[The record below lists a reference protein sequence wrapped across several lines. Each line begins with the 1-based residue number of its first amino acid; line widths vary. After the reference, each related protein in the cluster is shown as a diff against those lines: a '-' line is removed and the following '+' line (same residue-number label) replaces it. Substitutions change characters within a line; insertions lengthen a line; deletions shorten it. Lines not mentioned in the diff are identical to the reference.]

1 MARIPAVSFWALLA
15 VPLAGRAQNQAGTP
29 AVSFALAHVTV
40 IDMTGAPPQSDMTVV
55 VTGNRIATL
64 GPSRAVRIPKGGL
77 TLDATGKFL
86 IPGLWDMHVH
96 AAWSS
101 TLPTFGPLFL
111 VNGVT
116 GVREMW
122 GSLDLVASARIRLA
136 QHRLTEPRFIASG
149 QVLDGSPPI
158 WEGSIALSSAE
169 QARRVVDSLH
179 AVGADFIKV
188 YNLLPREV
196 YTAIVAEAKRLHM
209 PVVGHVPVAVG
220 ALAASTAGQRSIEH
234 LTDILLSC
242 STHETA
248 LRAALV
254 AAFDKPRDSLRAL
267 GRRQQPELL
276 DTYSSDKCQA
286 LAAQFLHDS
295 TWQVPTLTVL
305 RAFAHLDD
313 SVFTSDPRLQYMSR
327 ETRDGWHPRND
338 FRFKTMTAAD
348 FARTKRI
355 YAKQVELVG
364 LLHRAGVPIL
374 AGTDV
379 LNPYC
384 FPGFSLHDEL
394 ALLVEAGLTPME
406 ALQAATRNPAIF
418 LKATD
423 SLGTIAAGKLADLV
437 LLDADPI
444 ADIHN
449 TTKINAVVLDG
460 QLLDQAARQRL
471 LDFVRLQVALPP
483 PDSARN

>member
-1 MARIPAVSFWALLA
+1 MRIAALLFLTLLA
-15 VPLAGRAQNQAGTP
+15 APLGGAAQT
-29 AVSFALAHVTV
+29 FAFTHVTV
-40 IDMTGAPPQSDMTVV
+40 IDMTGAPPQADMTVV
-55 VTGNRIATL
+55 VTGNRLATL

-77 TLDATGKFL
+77 AYDATGKFL

-122 GSLDLVASARIRLA
+122 GSLDVVAGAHISLA
-136 QHRLTEPRFIASG
+136 QHHLTEPRFVASG

-158 WEGSIALSSAE
+158 WEGSIGLASAD

-179 AVGADFIKV
+179 AAGADFIKV
-188 YNLLPREV
+188 YNLLPRDV
-196 YTAIVAEAKRLHM
+196 YTAIVAEAKRLDM

-220 ALAASTAGQRSIEH
+220 ALAASKAGQRSIEH
-234 LTDILLSC
+234 LTDLLLSC

-254 AAFDKPRDSLRAL
+254 AAFEEPRDSLRAL

-286 LAAQFLHDS
+286 LAAQLLRDS

-327 ETRDGWHPRND
+327 ETRDGWNPRND
-338 FRFKTMTAAD
+338 FRFKTMTPAD
-348 FARTKRI
+348 FARTKRT

-394 ALLVEAGLTPME
+394 ALLVRAGLTPLE
-406 ALQAATRNPAIF
+406 ALQTATINPAEF
-418 LKATD
+418 FGMQGA
-423 SLGTIAAGKLADLV
+423 LGTVEKGKIADLV
-437 LLDADPI
+437 LLDANPLENI
-444 ADIHN
+444 AN
-449 TTKINAVVLDG
+449 TRRIAAVIANG
-460 QLLDQAARQRL
+460 RL
-471 LDFVRLQVALPP
+471 FDRVALN
-483 PDSARN
+483 ALLQHVEAALKR

>member
-1 MARIPAVSFWALLA
+1 MVRHSILSFLTLLA
-15 VPLAGRAQNQAGTP
+15 LPVTGRAQA
-29 AVSFALAHVTV
+29 SFALGHVTV
-40 IDMTGAPPQSDMTVV
+40 IDMTGAPPQPDMTVV
-55 VTGNRIATL
+55 VTGNRIAAL
-64 GPSRAVRIPKGGL
+64 GPSRAVRIPKGAL
-77 TLDATGKFL
+77 TLDAAGKFL

-96 AAWSS
+96 AAWAG

-136 QHRLTEPRFIASG
+136 QHHLTEPRFVASG
-149 QVLDGSPPI
+149 QILDGSPPI
-158 WEGSIALSSAE
+158 WQGSIGLSSGE
-169 QARRVVDSLH
+169 EARRVVDSLH
-179 AVGADFIKV
+179 AAGADFIKV

-196 YTAIVAEAKRLHM
+196 YAAIVAEAKRVGM
-209 PVVGHVPVAVG
+209 PVAGHVPIAVG
-220 ALAASTAGQRSIEH
+220 ALAASQAGQRSIEH
-234 LTDILLSC
+234 LTDLLLSC
-242 STHETA
+242 STHEA
-248 LRAALV
+248 PLRAALV
-254 AAFDKPRDSLRAL
+254 SAFEKPRDSLRAL
-267 GRRQQPELL
+267 GRRQQQEVL
-276 DTYSSDKCQA
+276 DTYSPEKCQA
-286 LAAQFLHDS
+286 LAAQLLRDS

-305 RAFAHLDD
+305 RAIAYVDD
-313 SVFTSDPRLQYMSR
+313 TVFTSDARLQYMSR
-327 ETRDGWHPRND
+327 ETRDSWNPRND

-348 FARTKRI
+348 FARSKRT
-355 YAKQVELVG
+355 YTKQVEVIG

-437 LLDADPI
+437 LLDADPL

-449 TTKINAVVLDG
+449 TTKINAVILDG
-460 QLLDQAARQRL
+460 QLLDQAALQRL
-471 LDFVRLQVALPP
+471 LDFVRLEVALPP
-483 PDSARN
+483 PDSTRH

>member
-1 MARIPAVSFWALLA
+1 MRIPALSFLTLLA
-15 VPLAGRAQNQAGTP
+15 VPLLGRAQNRAGTSV
-29 AVSFALAHVTV
+29 VSFAFIHVTV

-64 GPSRAVRIPKGGL
+64 GPSRVVRIPKGGI

-101 TLPTFGPLFL
+101 TIPTFGPLFL

-122 GSLDLVASARIRLA
+122 GSLDVVASARIRLA
-136 QHRLTEPRFIASG
+136 QHRLTEPRFVASG
-149 QVLDGSPPI
+149 QILDGSPPI
-158 WEGSIALSSAE
+158 WEGAIALTTAE

-196 YTAIVAEAKRLHM
+196 YTAIVEEAKQLHM

-220 ALAASTAGQRSIEH
+220 ALAASRAGQRSIEH
-234 LTDILLSC
+234 LTDLLLSC

-254 AAFDKPRDSLRAL
+254 TAFEKPRDSLRAL
-267 GRRQQPELL
+267 GRRQQQELL
-276 DTYSSDKCQA
+276 DTYSPDKCEA
-286 LAAQFLHDS
+286 LAAQLRRDS

-305 RAFAHLDD
+305 HAIAYLDD
-313 SVFTSDPRLQYMSR
+313 TVFTTDPRLQYMSR
-327 ETRDGWHPRND
+327 ETRDSWNPRND

-348 FARTKRI
+348 FARTRRV
-355 YAKQVELVG
+355 YAKQLELVG

-418 LKATD
+418 LGATD
-423 SLGTIAAGKLADLV
+423 SLGTIAPGKLADLV
-437 LLDADPI
+437 LLDADPTV
-444 ADIHN
+444 DIHN

-483 PDSARN
+483 PDSVRH

>member
-1 MARIPAVSFWALLA
+1 MRIAALLFLTLLA
-15 VPLAGRAQNQAGTP
+15 APLGGAAQT
-29 AVSFALAHVTV
+29 FAFTHVTV
-40 IDMTGAPPQSDMTVV
+40 IDMTGAPPQADMTVV
-55 VTGNRIATL
+55 VTGNRLATL

-77 TLDATGKFL
+77 AYDATGKFL

-122 GSLDLVASARIRLA
+122 GSLDVVAGAHISLA
-136 QHRLTEPRFIASG
+136 QHHLTEPRFVASG

-158 WEGSIALSSAE
+158 WEGSIGLASAD

-179 AVGADFIKV
+179 AAGADFIKV
-188 YNLLPREV
+188 YNLLPRDV
-196 YTAIVAEAKRLHM
+196 YTAIVAEAKRLDM

-220 ALAASTAGQRSIEH
+220 ALAASKAGQRSIEH
-234 LTDILLSC
+234 LTDLLLSC

-254 AAFDKPRDSLRAL
+254 AAFEKPRDSLRAL

-286 LAAQFLHDS
+286 LAAQLLRDS

-327 ETRDGWHPRND
+327 ETRDGWNPRND

-348 FARTKRI
+348 FARTKRT

-418 LKATD
+418 LRATD
-423 SLGTIAAGKLADLV
+423 SLGTIARGKLADLV

-471 LDFVRLQVALPP
+471 LDFVRLQAALPP
-483 PDSARN
+483 PDSARH

>member
-1 MARIPAVSFWALLA
+1 MARIPALSFLTLLA

-29 AVSFALAHVTV
+29 AGSFALAQITV

-64 GPSRAVRIPKGGL
+64 GPSRSVRIPKGGL

-96 AAWSS
+96 AAWAS
-101 TLPTFGPLFL
+101 TLSTFGPLFL

-122 GSLDLVASARIRLA
+122 GSLDVVATARIRLA
-136 QHRLTEPRFIASG
+136 QHALTEPRFVASG
-149 QVLDGSPPI
+149 QILDGSPPI
-158 WEGSIALSSAE
+158 WEGSIGLSSAE

-179 AVGADFIKV
+179 AAGADFVKV
-188 YNLLPREV
+188 YDLLPREV
-196 YTAIVAEAKRLHM
+196 YTAIVAEAKQLHM

-242 STHETA
+242 STNETA

-254 AAFDKPRDSLRAL
+254 SAFEKPRDSLRAL
-267 GRRQQPELL
+267 GRRQQAELL

-286 LAAQFLHDS
+286 LAAEFLRDS

-313 SVFTSDPRLQYMSR
+313 TALTSDPRLQYMSR
-327 ETRDGWHPRND
+327 ETRDGWNPRND
-338 FRFKTMTAAD
+338 FRFKTATAAD
-348 FARTKRI
+348 FARTRRI

-364 LLHRAGVPIL
+364 LLHRAGVRSEERRV
-374 AGTDV
+374 GKD
-379 LNPYC
+379 
-384 FPGFSLHDEL
+384 GSDE
-394 ALLVEAGLTPME
+394 M
-406 ALQAATRNPAIF
+406 
-418 LKATD
+418 
-423 SLGTIAAGKLADLV
+423 
-437 LLDADPI
+437 
-444 ADIHN
+444 
-449 TTKINAVVLDG
+449 
-460 QLLDQAARQRL
+460 
-471 LDFVRLQVALPP
+471 
-483 PDSARN
+483 